1 MPFSYGESRF
11 QASKLRQCLQN
22 PNISQTSVS
31 LCENQFRSCFGKK
44 WKTVVVAVVV
54 VVVLVVVVVVVVVAG
69 VVVVVVVAVAVAVAA
84 I

>member
-22 PNISQTSVS
+22 PNISQTSFS

-44 WKTVVVAVVV
+44 WKKVVVAVVV
-54 VVVLVVVVVVVVVAG
+54 VVAGVVVVVAG
-69 VVVVVVVAVAVAVAA
+69 VVVVVVVVVAVAVAVAVAA

>member
-22 PNISQTSVS
+22 PNISQTSFS

-44 WKTVVVAVVV
+44 WKKVVVAVVV
-54 VVVLVVVVVVVVVAG
+54 A
-69 VVVVVVVAVAVAVAA
+69 VVAVAVAVAA
-84 I
+84 R

>member
-22 PNISQTSVS
+22 PNISQTSFS

-54 VVVLVVVVVVVVVAG
+54 VVLVVVVVVVVAG
-69 VVVVVVVAVAVAVAA
+69 VVVVVVAVAVAVAVAA

>member
-11 QASKLRQCLQN
+11 QASKLRQCLPN
-22 PNISQTSVS
+22 PNISQTSFS

-44 WKTVVVAVVV
+44 WKKVVVAAA
-54 VVVLVVVVVVVVVAG
+54 VVVVAG
-69 VVVVVVVAVAVAVAA
+69 VVLVVLVVVVVVVAVAVAA

>member
-22 PNISQTSVS
+22 PNISQTSFS

-44 WKTVVVAVVV
+44 WKKVAAAAAGGGGG
-54 VVVLVVVVVVVVVAG
+54 VVVVVAG
-69 VVVVVVVAVAVAVAA
+69 VVVVVAVAVAVAVAA

>member
-22 PNISQTSVS
+22 PNISQTSFS

-44 WKTVVVAVVV
+44 WKKVVVAVVV
-54 VVVLVVVVVVVVVAG
+54 VAAG
-69 VVVVVVVAVAVAVAA
+69 AVVVVVVAVAVAAAVAA